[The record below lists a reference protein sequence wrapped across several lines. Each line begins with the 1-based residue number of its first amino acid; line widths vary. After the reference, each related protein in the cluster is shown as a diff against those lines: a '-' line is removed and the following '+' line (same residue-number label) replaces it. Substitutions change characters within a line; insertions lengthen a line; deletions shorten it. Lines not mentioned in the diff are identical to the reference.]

1 MFDNFFNYILANGL
15 AETLSVGIIPS
26 TLLLIAFLLVYK
38 IVQMNKTTNSRTVQA
53 FLKKQ
58 KKDLKAIRELKL
70 QGEREQAEDEIAAK
84 GKVNHLREKVAR
96 IKAANEETRNKYK
109 EWYKE

>member
-1 MFDNFFNYILANGL
+1 MLDPFFNYILANGL
-15 AETLSVGIIPS
+15 AETLSVGIVPS
-26 TLLLIAFLLVYK
+26 TLLLIAFLLIYK

-58 KKDLKAIRELKL
+58 KKDLEAIRELKL
-70 QGEREQAEDEIAAK
+70 KVEREQAEDEIAAS

-96 IKAANEETRNKYK
+96 LKAASEERNS
-109 EWYKE
+109 WYKE

>member
-1 MFDNFFNYILANGL
+1 MFNSLFDYILANGL

-38 IVQMNKTTNSRTVQA
+38 IVQMNKTANSRTVQA

-70 QGEREQAEDEIAAK
+70 QGEREQAEDEMAAK
-84 GKVNHLREKVAR
+84 GKVNHLRERVAR
-96 IKAANEETRNKYK
+96 LKAAQEEVNSRYK
-109 EWYKE
+109 E